1 MSTYTR
7 TSFLIVLPHEQKYTL
22 VIKVSSHMPATRI
35 SLLYQRHKRPN
46 KGIRGGFVVYLCRP
60 SGRYR
65 FLWSPKRPAGGE
77 ARGASA
83 FSLFALALP
92 TIISLS
98 KSYGYFLAF
107 LLRLAKFRKFG
118 REELVFSDLSPRCVK
133 SSPIS
138 HDR

>member
-1 MSTYTR
+1 MFSLTVRWINIMSTYTR

-65 FLWSPKRPAGGE
+65 FLWSPEAPGRRRG
-77 ARGASA
+77 ARGERV
-83 FSLFALALP
+83 FSFCSRAP
-92 TIISLS
+92 YDSLIVE
-98 KSYGYFLAF
+98 K
-107 LLRLAKFRKFG
+107 LRLFPG
-118 REELVFSDLSPRCVK
+118 LSLATGEV
-133 SSPIS
+133 
-138 HDR
+138 